1 MTPERKAQLLDLI
14 ALCRRT
20 LETEKRDISLA
31 ISSIYGLAEAEL
43 EDAGLG
49 NLAYLLWH
57 GEYGCAIGD
66 VEGLLDLF
74 ELWVS
79 KQ

>member
-1 MTPERKAQLLDLI
+1 MTPERKEQLLTLI
-14 ALCRRT
+14 AESKTKLANTRR
-20 LETEKRDISLA
+20 DYSLA
-31 ISSIYGLAEAEL
+31 ISPIYGLAEL
-43 EDAGLG
+43 EDAELG

-57 GEYGCAIGD
+57 GEYGCARGD
-66 VEGLLDLF
+66 VKGLLDLF

>member
-1 MTPERKAQLLDLI
+1 MTPERKEQLLTLI
-14 ALCRRT
+14 AKSKTKLANT
-20 LETEKRDISLA
+20 SDYSLA
-31 ISSIYGLAEAEL
+31 ISPIYGLAEL

-57 GEYGCAIGD
+57 GEYGCARGD

-74 ELWVS
+74 ELWVP